1 MGERLRPKIC
11 IATPE
16 FPPQQWG
23 GLARTVERVSRHAR
37 DMGLEVHVACF
48 TIDPEGLV
56 LLDENRQTQELDGIS
71 VHRLKV
77 GKERM
82 TDSGREIWDCP
93 HTLTIQ
99 MMYQSLEMLHRDKG
113 FDFFHS
119 FFLYPVGYITGL
131 LAKRYGVPCVATIV
145 GNDIKKYTFS
155 PEKVAVCRSGL
166 ENADRVIALSHDLV
180 EMADALTPIKQKA
193 GIIYNS
199 VVIPDQ
205 AWSAD
210 RPPGRSFRVGCA
222 GIFKYAKGLPYLF
235 KALAQLRSEASLVLE
250 LSGELRPSEK
260 PIHEQMLERTGIQDL
275 VVLREPLPHYRV
287 PEWLRSLD
295 LFVLPSLSEGCPN
308 ILMEALATGVPS
320 IATRTGANED
330 LIDDHMSGLLVPWG
344 DSAALARALKEM
356 LENKDL
362 RQTLG
367 SAARLKMQHFSP
379 ARERR
384 DWERIYR
391 DLIGF

>member
-1 MGERLRPKIC
+1 M
-11 IATPE
+11 A
-16 FPPQQWG
+16 
-23 GLARTVERVSRHAR
+23 
-37 DMGLEVHVACF
+37 
-48 TIDPEGLV
+48 
-56 LLDENRQTQELDGIS
+56 
-71 VHRLKV
+71 
-77 GKERM
+77 
-82 TDSGREIWDCP
+82 DSGREIWDCP

-99 MMYQSLEMLHRDKG
+99 MMYQSLEMLHQEKR

-119 FFLYPVGYITGL
+119 FFLYPVGYVTGL
-131 LAKRYGVPCVATIV
+131 LAKRYGVPCVATLV

-155 PEKVAVCRSGL
+155 PEKVAVCRNGL
-166 ENADRVIALSHDLV
+166 ENADRVIALSRDLV
-180 EMADALTPIKQKA
+180 EMADALTAIKQKS
-193 GIIYNS
+193 GTIYNS

-210 RPPGRSFRVGCA
+210 RPPGHSFRVGCA

-235 KALAQLRSEASLVLE
+235 KALAQLRPETSLVLE
-250 LSGELRPSEK
+250 LSGELRNSER
-260 PIHEQMLERTGIQDL
+260 PIYEQVLERTGIQDL

-308 ILMEALATGVPS
+308 ILMEALASGVPS

-330 LIDDHMSGLLVPWG
+330 LIDDHVSGLLVPWG
-344 DSAALARALKEM
+344 DSAALARALREM

-367 SAARLKMQHFSP
+367 SAARLKMQYFSLE
-379 ARERR
+379 RERR